1 LLRFLQI
8 LTSKTGSPAES
19 AEALAE
25 AFSPIFVHE
34 PEDLPSVVRPDL
46 KSEAD
51 ILGDIN
57 IKFDKVKHEPESL
70 DCIKSY
76 SPDFIE
82 NFTISTGYQ
91 IQQ

>member
-1 LLRFLQI
+1 
-8 LTSKTGSPAES
+8 
-19 AEALAE
+19 
-25 AFSPIFVHE
+25 
-34 PEDLPSVVRPDL
+34 VRPDF

-76 SPDFIE
+76 SPDGVHPKLLKSLADDLSFVNSIVKLFRKCTDIGKLPQVWKSA
-82 NFTISTGYQ
+82 NLSILFYVKSMKKF
-91 IQQ
+91 